1 LSPSGC
7 FRNPPENYNSMLLF
21 IDILYKQKLYP
32 MKNLTKGIICLSL
45 FFICLQSSAQTP
57 PVREPDMKKPSLFQN
72 LPERISCH
80 ISDLT
85 ALLES
90 QVGNPVSFSFTNNLN
105 FQGVVSSV
113 ASKFDNTLLSVV
125 IRSTNFPG
133 AALSF
138 SRIIKEDG
146 SISYVGRIISFQ
158 HGDAYEI
165 SLENGQY
172 YFIKKGFY
180 DLVNE

>member
-1 LSPSGC
+1 
-7 FRNPPENYNSMLLF
+7 M
-21 IDILYKQKLYP
+21 YP
-32 MKNLTKGIICLSL
+32 MKNLVKGIICLSL
-45 FFICLQSSAQTP
+45 FVICQQSNAQTP
-57 PVREPDMKKPSLFQN
+57 PVREPDMNRPSLFQN
-72 LPERISCH
+72 LPNKISCR
-80 ISDLT
+80 INDLS

-90 QVGNPVSFSFTNNLN
+90 ETGKPVSFSFVNNLN

-113 ASKFDNTLLSVV
+113 ASKSDNTLNSVV

-138 SRIIKEDG
+138 SKIKKEDG
-146 SISYVGRIISFQ
+146 TFSYVGRIISFQ

-165 SLENGQY
+165 SLENEQY
-172 YFIKKGFY
+172 YFVKKGFY

>member
-1 LSPSGC
+1 MNRP
-7 FRNPPENYNSMLLF
+7 
-21 IDILYKQKLYP
+21 
-32 MKNLTKGIICLSL
+32 T
-45 FFICLQSSAQTP
+45 
-57 PVREPDMKKPSLFQN
+57 LFQN
-72 LPERISCH
+72 LPNKISCR
-80 ISDLT
+80 INDLS

-90 QVGNPVSFSFTNNLN
+90 ETGKPVSFSLVDNLK

-113 ASKFDNTLLSVV
+113 AKFDNSLNSVV

-138 SRIIKEDG
+138 SKITKEDG
-146 SISYVGRIISFQ
+146 TFSYVGLIISFQ

-165 SLENGQY
+165 GLENGQY
-172 YFIKKGFY
+172 YFVKKGFY

>member
-1 LSPSGC
+1 
-7 FRNPPENYNSMLLF
+7 
-21 IDILYKQKLYP
+21 
-32 MKNLTKGIICLSL
+32 MKNLVKGIICLSL
-45 FFICLQSSAQTP
+45 FLICQQSNAQTP
-57 PVREPDMKKPSLFQN
+57 PVREPDMNRPSLFQN
-72 LPERISCH
+72 LPNKISCR
-80 ISDLT
+80 INDLS

-90 QVGNPVSFSFTNNLN
+90 ETGKPVSFSFVNNLN

-113 ASKFDNTLLSVV
+113 ASKSDNTLNSVV

-138 SRIIKEDG
+138 SRIKKEDG
-146 SISYVGRIISFQ
+146 TFSYVGRIISFQ

-172 YFIKKGFY
+172 YFFKKGFY
-180 DLVNE
+180 DLVKE

>member
-1 LSPSGC
+1 
-7 FRNPPENYNSMLLF
+7 M
-21 IDILYKQKLYP
+21 YP
-32 MKNLTKGIICLSL
+32 MKNLVKGIICLSL
-45 FFICLQSSAQTP
+45 FVICQQSNAQTP
-57 PVREPDMKKPSLFQN
+57 PVREPDMNRPSLFQN
-72 LPERISCH
+72 LPNKISCR
-80 ISDLT
+80 INDLS

-90 QVGNPVSFSFTNNLN
+90 ETGKPVSFSLVDNLK

-113 ASKFDNTLLSVV
+113 AKFDNSLNSVV

-138 SRIIKEDG
+138 SRITKEDG
-146 SISYVGRIISFQ
+146 TFSYVGRIISFQ

-165 SLENGQY
+165 GLENGQY
-172 YFIKKGFY
+172 YFVKKGFY

>member
-1 LSPSGC
+1 
-7 FRNPPENYNSMLLF
+7 M
-21 IDILYKQKLYP
+21 YP
-32 MKNLTKGIICLSL
+32 MKNLVKGIICLSL
-45 FFICLQSSAQTP
+45 FLICQQSNAQTP
-57 PVREPDMKKPSLFQN
+57 PVREPDMNRPSLFQN
-72 LPERISCH
+72 LPNKISCR
-80 ISDLT
+80 INDLS

-90 QVGNPVSFSFTNNLN
+90 ETGKPVSFSFVNNLN

-113 ASKFDNTLLSVV
+113 ASKSDNSLNSVV

-138 SRIIKEDG
+138 SRIKKEDG
-146 SISYVGRIISFQ
+146 AFSYVGLIISFQ

-165 SLENGQY
+165 NLENGQY
-172 YFIKKGFY
+172 YFVKKGFY

>member
-1 LSPSGC
+1 
-7 FRNPPENYNSMLLF
+7 
-21 IDILYKQKLYP
+21 
-32 MKNLTKGIICLSL
+32 MKNLVKGLICLSL
-45 FFICLQSSAQTP
+45 FLICQQSNAQTP
-57 PVREPDMKKPSLFQN
+57 PVREPDMNRPSLFQN
-72 LPERISCH
+72 LPNKISCR
-80 ISDLT
+80 INDLS

-90 QVGNPVSFSFTNNLN
+90 ETGKPVSFSFVNNLN

-113 ASKFDNTLLSVV
+113 ASKSDNTLNSVV
-125 IRSTNFPG
+125 IRSTNFPS

-138 SRIIKEDG
+138 SRIKKEDG
-146 SISYVGRIISFQ
+146 TFSYVGRIISFQ

-172 YFIKKGFY
+172 YFVKKGFY

>member
-1 LSPSGC
+1 
-7 FRNPPENYNSMLLF
+7 
-21 IDILYKQKLYP
+21 
-32 MKNLTKGIICLSL
+32 MKNLAKGIICLSV
-45 FFICLQSSAQTP
+45 FFVSIKLSAQEL
-57 PVREPDMKKPSLFQN
+57 PVREPDMNRPSLFQN
-72 LPERISCH
+72 LPDRITCR
-80 ISDLT
+80 INDLS

-90 QVGNPVSFSFTNNLN
+90 EIGKNVSFAFADNIN

-113 ASKFDNTLLSVV
+113 ATKFGNTLQSVV
-125 IRSTNFPG
+125 IRSSNFPG

-138 SRIIKEDG
+138 SKLIKEDG
-146 SISYVGRIISFQ
+146 TVSYIGRIISFQ

-165 SLENGQY
+165 TMENGQY

>member
-1 LSPSGC
+1 MNRP
-7 FRNPPENYNSMLLF
+7 
-21 IDILYKQKLYP
+21 
-32 MKNLTKGIICLSL
+32 T
-45 FFICLQSSAQTP
+45 
-57 PVREPDMKKPSLFQN
+57 LFQN
-72 LPERISCH
+72 LPSKISCR
-80 ISDLT
+80 ISDLS

-90 QVGNPVSFSFTNNLN
+90 ETGKPVSFSFINNLN

-113 ASKFDNTLLSVV
+113 ASKSDNSLNSVV

-138 SRIIKEDG
+138 SRVKKEDG
-146 SISYVGRIISFQ
+146 TFSYVGRIISFQ

-165 SLENGQY
+165 GLENGQY
-172 YFIKKGFY
+172 YFIKKAFY

>member
-1 LSPSGC
+1 
-7 FRNPPENYNSMLLF
+7 
-21 IDILYKQKLYP
+21 
-32 MKNLTKGIICLSL
+32 MKNLVKGIICLSL
-45 FFICLQSSAQTP
+45 FLICQQSNGQTP
-57 PVREPDMKKPSLFQN
+57 PVREPDMNRPSLFQN
-72 LPERISCH
+72 LPNKISCR
-80 ISDLT
+80 INDLS

-90 QVGNPVSFSFTNNLN
+90 ETGKPVSFSFVNNLN

-113 ASKFDNTLLSVV
+113 ASKSDNTLSSVV

-138 SRIIKEDG
+138 SRIKKEDG
-146 SISYVGRIISFQ
+146 TFSYVGRIISFQ

-165 SLENGQY
+165 GLENGQY